1 MPRLPFP
8 HRRASRLRPQR
19 LPSQLRLRRPS
30 FRRPRRQ
37 QRPRCH
43 LRLRLPRRQSL
54 RPPRRQCLRPQ
65 LLLRQHRHLR
75 QQQHRHLRPQ
85 RRRHLRQQPHR
96 HPRPQRR
103 QSQHRHRELRDL
115 RQHRVL
121 LLPLL
126 PRHPPR
132 RMRHSHAASPFRRL
146 RWRLRR
152 ALSPPLLL
160 RLLPPLRRFSGPHL
174 LRPPRHRCK
183 AILPLPQRRQRPHNR
198 CLQSRAL
205 RPLSRLSP

>member
-19 LPSQLRLRRPS
+19 LPSQLRPRRPS

-43 LRLRLPRRQSL
+43 LRLRLPRRQCL
-54 RPPRRQCLRPQ
+54 RLPRRQCLRPQ
-65 LLLRQHRHLR
+65 LLLR
-75 QQQHRHLRPQ
+75 QHRHLRPQ

-103 QSQHRHRELRDL
+103 QSQHRHREFRDP

-121 LLPLL
+121 LLL
-126 PRHPPR
+126 PRHLPR
-132 RMRHSHAASPFRRL
+132 RMRHSHAASPFRRHR
-146 RWRLRR
+146 RWLRR

-160 RLLPPLRRFSGPHL
+160 RLLPPLRRFSRPRL
-174 LRPPRHRCK
+174 LRPPRLRCK
-183 AILPLPQRRQRPHNR
+183 GIVPLPQRRQRPQNR